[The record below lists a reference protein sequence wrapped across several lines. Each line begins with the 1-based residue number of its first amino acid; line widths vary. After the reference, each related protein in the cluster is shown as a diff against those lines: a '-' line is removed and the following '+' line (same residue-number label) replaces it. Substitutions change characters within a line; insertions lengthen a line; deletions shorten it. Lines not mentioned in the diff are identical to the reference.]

1 MSVMRLV
8 LCSVIAVIVVA
19 GCGDVSTTQQP
30 ESTAPTGNTLSA
42 VTTSSPNVSLPAAAP
57 LDVPVTSL
65 EVTPPQVQTP
75 LTNSPAVTG
84 PTVSIPSP
92 ITTYAVADPLPTPS
106 GEVVDQS
113 PTTSAVV
120 VDSPTPASSAEV
132 VDRSP
137 AASPQTSPK
146 PATTTSATSSAAIA
160 GSALEADDALS
171 PMTLFDDFGDQSQ
184 GVARWTVEIIESFPH
199 DPAAFTQGLEK
210 ADGVL
215 YESTGLF
222 GRSSLRTV
230 NSITGEVKAKVD
242 LDDDLFGEGLTIV
255 GDRVIQLTWL
265 SGRALVYDRA
275 SLELLLEHSYQ
286 GEGWGLCALDEGSK
300 YGMSGQVLV
309 MSDGSDHLTVR
320 DPATFEVLARAA
332 ITATNYDGR
341 LDYLNELECVEG
353 LVIANVWQTNRLL
366 VINPADTTVLASIDA
381 APLLNDV
388 LHYTDGASID
398 VLNGVAHDAETDT
411 FWMTGKLWP
420 RLYRVRLVE
429 AS

>member
-75 LTNSPAVTG
+75 LTNSPAVTD

-92 ITTYAVADPLPTPS
+92 TTSAVVVDSPTPASSGEVVDQSPTTSAVVVDSPIPASS

-132 VDRSP
+132 VEPTP
-137 AASPQTSPK
+137 A
-146 PATTTSATSSAAIA
+146 SSSI
-160 GSALEADDALS
+160 
-171 PMTLFDDFGDQSQ
+171 TLFDDLGDPSQ

-242 LDDDLFGEGLTIV
+242 LDDSLFGEGLTVV

-275 SLELLLEHSYQ
+275 SLELLLEHFYQ
-286 GEGWGLCALDEGSK
+286 GEGWGLCALDEGSQ

-320 DPATFEVLARAA
+320 DPTTFEVLARAA

-366 VINPADTTVLASIDA
+366 VINPANTTVLASIDA

-388 LHYTDGASID
+388 LRYTDGASID